1 MRPAELTRPDP
12 AAAALAGVYAREHE
26 LEENHWWFAS
36 RLARIHDLVRAHLP
50 RSGGLLLDLGCGS
63 GRTARSFE
71 QYGRVVGSDLSSAPL
86 ADDAAKGRRR
96 LASRAEQ
103 LPFKNGT
110 FDLITALD
118 LVEHLEQDLPAF
130 GEMFRVLRPDGVLI
144 LTVPAMPLLYG
155 PHDRVLGHWRR
166 YSSAEL
172 RRRVLRSG
180 GGGAPRIGYFMSLL
194 FPLLLAWRL
203 AAKVFGTGSARSDS
217 GRPLP
222 AWLNRALGAVM
233 GLERALSARVPL
245 GVGSTL
251 TCVVTR
257 GSAGTGSSSDRA
269 PSPVRP

>member
-1 MRPAELTRPDP
+1 VTKELRPGSSS
-12 AAAALAGVYAREHE
+12 AAFDGIYSREHE
-26 LEENHWWFAS
+26 LEEHHWWFVS
-36 RLARIHDLVRAHLP
+36 RLERIHDLIRAHLP

-63 GRTARSFE
+63 GRSARTFE
-71 QYGRVVGSDLSSAPL
+71 QYGRVVGSDLSLAPL

-103 LPFKNGT
+103 LPFRSGT

-118 LVEHLEQDLPAF
+118 LVEHLEEDLPALS
-130 GEMFRVLRPDGVLI
+130 EMFRVLRPEGILI

-155 PHDRVLGHWRR
+155 SHDRVLGHWRR

-172 RRRVLRSG
+172 CRRVRRAGAG
-180 GGGAPRIGYFMSLL
+180 GVPQTGYFMSLL

-203 AAKVFGTGSARSDS
+203 LAKLSGAGSARSDG

-222 AWLNRALGAVM
+222 AWLNRAVGAVM
-233 GLERALSARVPL
+233 GLERAISARVPL

-251 TCVVTR
+251 TCVISR
-257 GSAGTGSSSDRA
+257 GSARTGSSSNRPPSGDR
-269 PSPVRP
+269 P